1 MVLYVRLR
9 GNSRGML
16 IGQASIAASFQS
28 IPSVYCIFLASFIF
42 SLSSINKSKRYF
54 NQAFN
59 RNSVS
64 SNIIK
69 TRGWTFE
76 NFQSISKRVNRNNE
90 TINKKIRTNVP
101 PSSRPNRLGH
111 SLPTCCISKQ
121 HFRAMETNKRNNERI
136 VFPQVIAPS
145 KYHIS
150 RELPLFQ
157 SSQVNQRNAHRSWLI
172 GDWLILP
179 SSFRLVSS
187 YSRVQSEG
195 EGTPVVLGI
204 SHRSPELGRELGR
217 VVMVSFDPDGI
228 RQNGWST
235 WRADTPSMFLTCKR
249 NPRGPSSRKERHS
262 RLTIP
267 FDSTTMRRRG
277 SRSRNRPSGGSD
289 DEAPWKRGCFA
300 IEVSVLWSRDWTD
313 WLDEKRAVRFSRFFH
328 LISTTES

>member
-1 MVLYVRLR
+1 
-9 GNSRGML
+9 
-16 IGQASIAASFQS
+16 
-28 IPSVYCIFLASFIF
+28 
-42 SLSSINKSKRYF
+42 
-54 NQAFN
+54 
-59 RNSVS
+59 
-64 SNIIK
+64 
-69 TRGWTFE
+69 
-76 NFQSISKRVNRNNE
+76 
-90 TINKKIRTNVP
+90 
-101 PSSRPNRLGH
+101 
-111 SLPTCCISKQ
+111 
-121 HFRAMETNKRNNERI
+121 METNKRNNERI

-157 SSQVNQRNAHRSWLI
+157 SSQVNQGNAHRSWLI

-217 VVMVSFDPDGI
+217 EVMVSFDPDGI

-313 WLDEKRAVRFSRFFH
+313 WLDEKRAVRFSRDF
-328 LISTTES
+328 STI